1 MKTADLSIILPAY
14 MEAVRIERT
23 LQDLAAF
30 LVTRDYGNVEVI
42 VVTAESQDQTLS
54 LAQAQAGLFENFT
67 VINPGVKRGK
77 GRDVRAGI
85 LAATGRYRV
94 FMDADLATPLH
105 HLDEVW
111 DLANHGVKVGIGVRR
126 LKSIHT
132 EPIRRFVSTVGNV
145 LAQVVLLPGITDTQC
160 GFKFF
165 EAGAAEAIFSRM
177 TILGWGFD
185 LEILA
190 IARKLGYA
198 IKTIAVPDWHDP
210 KSSDEGFV
218 GDSAAGAALKVF
230 KDLFTI
236 RYNITL
242 GRYKS
247 PTFNRSNP

>member
-1 MKTADLSIILPAY
+1 MTKADLSIILPAY
-14 MEAVRIERT
+14 MEAVRIQRT

-30 LVTRDYGNVEVI
+30 LRTRDYGQVEVI
-42 VVTAESQDQTLS
+42 VVTAESQDQTLE
-54 LAQAQAGLFENFT
+54 LARAQAGLFSNFS
-67 VINPGVKRGK
+67 VIDAGAKQGK
-77 GRDVRAGI
+77 GRDVRLGI

-105 HLDEVW
+105 HLDTVW
-111 DLANHGVKVGIGVRR
+111 ELANQGVKVGIGVRR
-126 LKSIHT
+126 LRSIHS

-145 LAQVVLLPGITDTQC
+145 LAQIVLLPGLTDTQC

-165 EAGAAEAIFSRM
+165 EAAAAEAIFSRM

-190 IARKLGYA
+190 IARKLGYG
-198 IKTIAVPDWHDP
+198 IETIPVPDWHDP
-210 KSSDEGFV
+210 KASDEGFV

-242 GRYKS
+242 GRYK
-247 PTFNRSNP
+247 